1 MDLTKLK
8 IKGFHYNP
16 NIESRIK
23 SWSYDRDD
31 DEDCWIEISEDSF
44 DDGRLIVTFT
54 ERCSPVAITA
64 FLTTEIDF
72 LEEWLNKVI
81 EDKKVFLYC

>member
-16 NIESRIK
+16 DIENKIK

-31 DEDCWIEISEDSF
+31 DEDCWIEISEDTF
-44 DDGRLIVTFT
+44 DADRLIVSFT
-54 ERCSPVAITA
+54 EKCSPVAITT
-64 FLTTEIDF
+64 FLVTEIDF
-72 LEEWLNKVI
+72 LEEWLNKTV
-81 EDKKVFLYC
+81 ENKKVFSY